1 MSGFDLQ
8 NGDYITET
16 LSNEEIWDAF
26 DWLFSGASKNDASY
40 KFIFFKAIT
49 DCLKHSNNGYLT
61 FDTVFR
67 RFTQISW
74 NLILKYNIIQ
84 KRRQSDGRITLLEQ
98 CVLQYGYDADE
109 VVDFDALSLSIQ
121 NKITREIK
129 NNCKKYVVGALYADM
144 KGYFYS
150 FNKREEWIRVNPQMI
165 SFIVDNRYILEGL
178 NYYKWA
184 QFYEKVNDDSV
195 KNELYKTFGCVEG
208 ESVFYRILKYEFTYG
223 DIGEEEEVNTLEL
236 LFEAEKSEKRAEDLS
251 MFTNYEVETELYKD
265 IEHFKQYVDDPI
277 CLLKQLK
284 IEKGIIV

>member
-1 MSGFDLQ
+1 MSGFDLA
-8 NGDYITET
+8 NGDYITRSLT
-16 LSNEEIWDAF
+16 NEEIWDAF

-40 KFIFFKAIT
+40 KFIFFKSIT
-49 DCLKHSNNGYLT
+49 DCLEHSNNGYFT

-98 CVLQYGYDADE
+98 CVFSYGYAGDAIL
-109 VVDFDALSLSIQ
+109 DFNNFSLSDQ
-121 NKITREIK
+121 NKITRNIK
-129 NNCKKYVVGALYADM
+129 NNCKTYVVGALYADM

-150 FNKREEWIRVNPQMI
+150 FNKKEEWINVNPQMI
-165 SFIVDNRYILEGL
+165 SFIETNRHILDGL

-184 QFYEKVNDDSV
+184 QFYERVNDDSV
-195 KNELYKTFGCVEG
+195 KTALYEQFGYNEE
-208 ESVFYRILKYEFTYG
+208 ESVFYKVLKNEFEFG
-223 DIGEEEEVNTLEL
+223 DSGEQQEVNTLEL
-236 LFEAEKSEKRAEDLS
+236 LFEAEKSEERAEDMS

-284 IEKGIIV
+284 KEKHIEF